1 MCFTFLHITYKHKI
15 FYIAFCKGVMAPRPK
30 GTHTEGLK
38 NRVLG
43 GVFGPNREEVTGD
56 FKVFTVPSVGQ
67 KTPTM

>member
-1 MCFTFLHITYKHKI
+1 
-15 FYIAFCKGVMAPRPK
+15 MAPRPK